1 MEIELSQSAKKIQDT
16 LMGLGVETRVIEL
29 PSSTRTSAE
38 AAAAVGCTVAQI
50 AKSIV
55 FRGAETGRAILVI
68 ASGSNRINEAKIS
81 DVSGEPLAKADA
93 SFVRE
98 KTGFVIGG
106 VPPIGHPEPLF
117 TLIDQDLLAL
127 DEIWAA
133 AGTPNSVFRFTGE
146 VLVRLTKAPVI
157 SVT

>member
-1 MEIELSQSAKKIQDT
+1 MEIELSRSAKKIQDA
-16 LMGLGVETRVIEL
+16 LMALGVETRVLEL

-81 DVSGEPLAKADA
+81 DVSGEPLVKADA
-93 SFVRE
+93 NFVRE

-146 VLVRLTKAPVI
+146 VLVQLTKAPVI
-157 SVT
+157 AVT